1 MLFDTIPIGF
11 ILFISFIFLFLF
23 SLFLPLL
30 TRLAPTRKPTYA
42 AFGAMEG
49 MRKYP
54 DDKAVVPEET
64 QDVGSGEVIDDH
76 NGLKRHLSNRKIQ
89 MIAIGGSIGTA
100 MFVSIGGA
108 LTTGGPASL
117 LLAYGIYS
125 CVIALVNN
133 SMAEMAIYMPVNAS
147 FIRHASVWVDDAWG
161 FMAGWN
167 FFLYEAI
174 LIPFEISALNLV
186 IKFWSDSV
194 PVGAIC
200 AACIVTYGYLLPP
213 KLLHIFVLVYYLCL
227 VFPSYV
233 DSFC

>member
-1 MLFDTIPIGF
+1 
-11 ILFISFIFLFLF
+11 
-23 SLFLPLL
+23 
-30 TRLAPTRKPTYA
+30 
-42 AFGAMEG
+42 MEDA
-49 MRKYP
+49 RKYP
-54 DDKAVVPEET
+54 EDKAIGPEET
-64 QDVGSGEVIDDH
+64 QDVGSGEVLDDNH
-76 NGLKRHLSNRKIQ
+76 GLKRHLSNRKIQ
-89 MIAIGGSIGTA
+89 MIAIGGAIGTA

-108 LTTGGPASL
+108 LNTGGPAGL
-117 LLAYGIYS
+117 LLAYGLYS

-186 IKFWSDSV
+186 IRFWSDSV

-200 AACIVTYGYLLPP
+200 AACIVTYGYILYNFPYRFSILIFGYLLN
-213 KLLHIFVLVYYLCL
+213 
-227 VFPSYV
+227 
-233 DSFC
+233 SFFYSCFC